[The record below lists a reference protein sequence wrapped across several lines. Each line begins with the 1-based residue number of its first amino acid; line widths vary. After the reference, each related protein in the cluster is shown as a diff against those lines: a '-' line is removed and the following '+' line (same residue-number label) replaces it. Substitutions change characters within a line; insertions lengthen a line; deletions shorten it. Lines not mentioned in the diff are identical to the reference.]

1 MDRSPTH
8 LVKEIILVDDASD
21 MRKYIFSDGS
31 GNQKPGFRVMDRG
44 MYPGF
49 GSAVKKWV

>member
-21 MRKYIFSDGS
+21 MRKYLFFQLD
-31 GNQKPGFRVMDRG
+31 
-44 MYPGF
+44 
-49 GSAVKKWV
+49 VKKCTKNAQYLSVLPTKVNVLTKI

>member
-21 MRKYIFSDGS
+21 MRKYLFFQLD
-31 GNQKPGFRVMDRG
+31 
-44 MYPGF
+44 
-49 GSAVKKWV
+49 VKKCTRNAQYLSVLPTKVKALTKI